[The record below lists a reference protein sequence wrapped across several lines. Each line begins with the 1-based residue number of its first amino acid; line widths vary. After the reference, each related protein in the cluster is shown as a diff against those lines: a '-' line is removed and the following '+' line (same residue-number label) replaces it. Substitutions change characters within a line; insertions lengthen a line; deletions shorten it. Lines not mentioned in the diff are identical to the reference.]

1 MASRTPKKAPAE
13 RGPSLAYRRIV
24 VKAGTNVLTGRGPG
38 LDHAMMASLVAQI
51 VAVRR
56 LGAQVLL
63 VTSGAIAAGREAL
76 GEPRATKGVAL
87 SQMLAAVGQSRLMHA
102 YQELFSRDDVVVAQT
117 LLTRRDVDDRI
128 GYLNL
133 RNTLERLIDAGV
145 VPIVNENDVVDTA
158 EIGQERFGDN
168 DTLSALV
175 ANLVDADLLVMLT
188 DTGGL
193 YTADPARD
201 PSATLIPLVERVDD
215 SVMELAEEHRSATTR
230 GGMTSKL
237 EAARQATEAG
247 VTVVIASGGEPD
259 VVQRIA
265 CGERL
270 GTLFPTGTTKVESRK
285 RWLLSGMADSGGV
298 LVADDGAVQAVRAQ
312 ERSLLPAGV
321 RGVRGAFRRG
331 DVISVESTN
340 GQRIAY
346 GIANYDADDLRA
358 IQRAKSDQ
366 IMGLLGHHYGDEA
379 IHRNNMVVLG
389 RNDGADS

>member
-1 MASRTPKKAPAE
+1 MASPTPKKAPVE
-13 RGPSLAYRRIV
+13 NGPKLAYRRIV
-24 VKAGTNVLTGRGPG
+24 VKAGTNVLTRGGPG
-38 LDHAMMASLVAQI
+38 LDRAMMASLVSQI
-51 VAVRR
+51 VDVRR

-63 VTSGAIAAGREAL
+63 VTSGAIAAGREAV
-76 GEPRATKGVAL
+76 GEPRLSKGVAL
-87 SQMLAAVGQSRLMHA
+87 AQMLAAVGQSRLMHA

-117 LLTRRDVDDRI
+117 LLTRRDVEDRL
-128 GYLNL
+128 GYLNV
-133 RNTLERLIDAGV
+133 RNTLERLIDADI

-193 YTADPARD
+193 YTADPNRD
-201 PSATLIPLVERVDD
+201 PDATLIPRVESIDD
-215 SVMELAEEHRSATTR
+215 SVMELAEEHRSNTTR
-230 GGMTSKL
+230 GGMASKL
-237 EAARQATEAG
+237 EAARRATEAG
-247 VTVVIASGGEPD
+247 VAVVIAPGAEPD
-259 VVQRIA
+259 VVRRVA
-265 CGERL
+265 CGEPL

-298 LVADDGAVQAVRAQ
+298 LVADDGAVRAVRAQ

-331 DVISVESTN
+331 DVISVESAS

-358 IQRAKSDQ
+358 IQQAKSDQ
-366 IMGLLGHHYGDEA
+366 IMDLIGHHYGDEA

-389 RNDGADS
+389 RNGADS

>member
-1 MASRTPKKAPAE
+1 MASRTPKKAPVE
-13 RGPSLAYRRIV
+13 NGPKLAYRRIV
-24 VKAGTNVLTGRGPG
+24 VKAGTNVLTQGGPG
-38 LDHAMMASLVAQI
+38 LDGAMMASLVSQV

-76 GEPRATKGVAL
+76 GEPRATTGVAL
-87 SQMLAAVGQSRLMHA
+87 AQMLAAVGQSRLMHA
-102 YQELFSRDDVVVAQT
+102 YQELFSHDDVVVAQT
-117 LLTRRDVDDRI
+117 LLTRRDVDDRV
-128 GYLNL
+128 GYLNV

-193 YTADPARD
+193 YTADPNRD
-201 PSATLIPLVERVDD
+201 PKATLIPRVESVDD
-215 SVMELAEEHRSATTR
+215 SVMELAEVHRSASTR
-230 GGMTSKL
+230 GGMASKL
-237 EAARQATEAG
+237 AAAKQATAAG
-247 VTVVIASGGEPD
+247 ITVVIAPGGEPD
-259 VVQRIA
+259 VVQRVA
-265 CGERL
+265 CGEPL

-298 LVADDGAVQAVRAQ
+298 LVADDGAVRAVRAQ

-331 DVISVESTN
+331 DVISVESTS

-358 IQRAKSDQ
+358 IQQAKSDQ
-366 IMGLLGHHYGDEA
+366 IMDLIGHHYGDEA

-389 RNDGADS
+389 RNGADS